1 MWKKKQNAIVRI
13 ARNSLKRKT
22 RKEKQMSSTLIETIN
37 INADD
42 FTDNFLTCPTCIG
55 PYDENEHAPK
65 LLPCSHTLCRSCL
78 ERIASSA
85 MPVNNLNLASV
96 MNAAVASG
104 SGGGGGGGGSGSGGG
119 GGGASGSGSSQQTS
133 ASNQL
138 NSISRSVAAAD
149 AAHAALNGSSS
160 TSNNQSPYL
169 ASNMMYHLNNM
180 SSSSTSTINTIANN
194 ANGKPCFLRRFLVIL
209 LSCSYP
215 SN

>member
-1 MWKKKQNAIVRI
+1 
-13 ARNSLKRKT
+13 
-22 RKEKQMSSTLIETIN
+22 MSSTLIETIN

-96 MNAAVASG
+96 MNAAVAGGSG
-104 SGGGGGGGGSGSGGG
+104 VNGAGGGGAGGGGGPGGTV
-119 GGGASGSGSSQQTS
+119 ASQQTN
-133 ASNQL
+133 ASNQM

-160 TSNNQSPYL
+160 TSNSQSPYL
-169 ASNMMYHLNNM
+169 ASNMMYHLNNA
-180 SSSSTSTINTIANN
+180 SSLSTSTINTIASN
-194 ANGKPCFLRRFLVIL
+194 ANGNRLLFGLYFFLLIV
-209 LSCSYP
+209 
-215 SN
+215 